1 MPRRLIPIVPQQV
14 YHVFNRSIAKQPIFL
29 NQRDYQRF
37 LETILFYSFDKPGIR
52 FSHFNRLDQNQ
63 KSKFLENLKRNVKK
77 NIQILS
83 FCLMPNHFH
92 FLIKELNGSGI
103 VKFMGNLQNSYAKY
117 FNTKNKRTGG
127 LFQSTFKVV
136 RIENDEQFI
145 HVARY
150 IHLNPYTSYILKK
163 LQEIENYNW
172 SSLGHYLN
180 KVNYEFI
187 FSKYLMSF
195 FSSVE
200 KLRKFT
206 LDQADY
212 QRKLGDIKHLFLE

>member
-1 MPRRLIPIVPQQV
+1 MPRRLIPLVPQQI
-14 YHVFNRSIAKQPIFL
+14 YHVFNRSIAKQPIFI
-29 NQRDYQRF
+29 NQRDYERF
-37 LETILFYSFDKPGIR
+37 LETVFFYSFDKPRIR

-63 KSKFLENLKRNVKK
+63 KNKFLEDLRRDGKK
-77 NIQILS
+77 NIQILG

-103 VKFMGNLQNSYAKY
+103 VKFIGNLQNSYAKY

-127 LFQSTFKVV
+127 LFQSTFKVARV
-136 RIENDEQFI
+136 ESDEQFI

-150 IHLNPYTSYILKK
+150 IHLNPYSSYILKMP
-163 LQEIENYNW
+163 QEIENYYW
-172 SSLGHYLN
+172 SSFGHYLN

-187 FSKYLMSF
+187 FPKLLMGF

-212 QRKLGDIKHLFLE
+212 QRKLSDIKHLFLE